1 MGLSQ
6 IDWFKRAKRQKAK
19 AYTSGPYPSTLRT
32 SIPCAKKRERRERP
46 LDSPSIVMASSFDA
60 SDAWSS
66 EELGAKYEAI
76 NQPSLSLEGH
86 YYELCFLPK

>member
-1 MGLSQ
+1 M
-6 IDWFKRAKRQKAK
+6 A
-19 AYTSGPYPSTLRT
+19 GPYRGVRSRGLPLSTL
-32 SIPCAKKRERRERP
+32 PM
-46 LDSPSIVMASSFDA
+46 LG
-60 SDAWSS
+60 